1 MKKAVLLVVSLM
13 MVFFSG
19 RAEACVGKL
28 LHIGVL
34 NSAEGQV
41 LSEILST
48 LIMERTGTTVAVEF
62 YKSMQEL
69 YAAMQAKKVDMAIEN
84 TARAMQLLKQPA
96 ETDPKKA
103 YEYVKTA
110 YEKER
115 GMIWLKPFGFSH
127 TSGSASPSYTATIL
141 RVDILNNF
149 PVLPRVINK
158 LGSTIDN
165 ETYAKLIKS
174 AESGEKPKK
183 VARDFLKSKKLI

>member
-1 MKKAVLLVVSLM
+1 
-13 MVFFSG
+13 
-19 RAEACVGKL
+19 
-28 LHIGVL
+28 
-34 NSAEGQV
+34 
-41 LSEILST
+41 
-48 LIMERTGTTVAVEF
+48 
-62 YKSMQEL
+62 
-69 YAAMQAKKVDMAIEN
+69 
-84 TARAMQLLKQPA
+84 
-96 ETDPKKA
+96 
-103 YEYVKTA
+103 VKTA

-115 GMIWLKPFGFSH
+115 GIIWLKPFGFSH
-127 TSGSASPSYTATIL
+127 SSGTVSPSYTATIL

>member
-1 MKKAVLLVVSLM
+1 MKKAILLIASLI

-19 RAEACVGKL
+19 RADACVGKS

-48 LIMERTGTTVAVEF
+48 LITERTGTTVAVEY
-62 YKSMQEL
+62 YKNIQEL
-69 YAAMQAKKVDMAIEN
+69 YDAVQAKKVDVTIEN
-84 TARAMQLLKQPA
+84 TARAMQLLKQPVEA
-96 ETDPKKA
+96 DPKKA

-115 GMIWLKPFGFSH
+115 GMIWLKPFGFSRS
-127 TSGSASPSYTATIL
+127 TGVASPSYTATIL
-141 RVDILNNF
+141 RVDILSSF

-158 LGSTIDN
+158 LGSAIDD
-165 ETYAKLIKS
+165 EAYAKLIKS
-174 AESGEKPKK
+174 AEGGEKPKK
-183 VARDFLKSKKLI
+183 VARDFLKAKKLI

>member
-1 MKKAVLLVVSLM
+1 MKKAVLLIVSLM
-13 MVFFSG
+13 MVFSS
-19 RAEACVGKL
+19 RADACVGKL

-48 LIMERTGTTVAVEF
+48 LITERTGTTVAVEF

-69 YAAMQAKKVDMAIEN
+69 YDAMQAKKVDMTIEN
-84 TARAMQLLKQPA
+84 TARAMQILTQPA

-103 YEYVKTA
+103 YDYVKTA

-115 GMIWLKPFGFSH
+115 GMIWLKPFGFSYS
-127 TSGSASPSYTATIL
+127 SGAASPSYTATIL

>member
-1 MKKAVLLVVSLM
+1 MKKAALLVVSLM
-13 MVFFSG
+13 MVFFS
-19 RAEACVGKL
+19 AQADACVGKL

-34 NSAEGQV
+34 NSSEGQV

-48 LIMERTGTTVAVEF
+48 LITERTGTNVSVVV

-69 YAAMQAKKVDMAIEN
+69 YDAMQAKKVDMTIEN
-84 TARAMQLLKQPA
+84 TARAMHLLKQPA
-96 ETDPKKA
+96 ETDPKIA
-103 YEYVKTA
+103 YEYVKTE

-115 GMIWLKPFGFSH
+115 GMIWLKPFGFSRG
-127 TSGSASPSYTATIL
+127 SGAVSPSYTATIL

-158 LGSTIDN
+158 LGSTIDD

-174 AESGEKPKK
+174 AEGGEKPKK
-183 VARDFLKSKKLI
+183 IARDFLKSKKLI